1 MASSD
6 PLLGVLLGGTYRVRR
21 LLGRGGM
28 GAVYEADH
36 EALGRKVA
44 VKVLSPELS
53 MRQEAVE
60 RFRREALSAARLG
73 HPNII
78 QIQDFRA
85 EEGAAAFLV
94 MELLQGETLAQRID
108 RLGTLSD
115 GALRDIAHQVLDA
128 LTAAHAAGIV
138 HRDIKPENLF
148 LTPVGTGDVVKVLD
162 FGVAKL
168 ESDQRI
174 TREGMLVGSPLY
186 MAPEQAYGS
195 SVDARADLYSLGATL
210 YHARTG
216 VPPFDAD
223 SLPRI
228 LVLLKEAPLIP
239 VTVRI
244 PDADPAFAA
253 WLERALAK
261 RPDERFASA
270 AAMRDALLALPPL
283 SGNPSLVGSAV
294 RSGPAPHDDHAFA
307 ATLAAHR
314 VPPSPEMRLSP
325 PGETPDRRTRL
336 SAEQETSRSSP
347 QTRPEGLDRAAG
359 VDPRA
364 GTLVSPAGGTVPMA
378 PIARNP
384 QISVVQPVSGQASSF
399 TPPVVPPPASS
410 LPQTLRQGEAPK
422 SSSSVL
428 FVLLAILLGGAGTA
442 GTWAYLQSS
451 DHAPPAPSSSTAP
464 QPLRPTAGTSIGKMT
479 SKGPDAPRSVDAGA
493 PRDSRD
499 AGGIVLST
507 GGATGK
513 VVCRFNQAEPAYK
526 DARDAE
532 ATLQAAAGSF
542 GACAASA
549 CGAGASA
556 KSAFYD
562 LQIRSKGVV
571 GSVQPFGTP
580 CPEFDACL
588 ATPLKALTFPPPDS
602 PGPVR
607 IVCTPSN

>member
-283 SGNPSLVGSAV
+283 SGNPSLVGSA
-294 RSGPAPHDDHAFA
+294 RSRPAGSPPANSLAGAPHDDHAFA
-307 ATLAAHR
+307 ATMAAQR
-314 VPPSPEMRLSP
+314 VPPSPE
-325 PGETPDRRTRL
+325 
-336 SAEQETSRSSP
+336 
-347 QTRPEGLDRAAG
+347 TRPEGLDRAAA

-399 TPPVVPPPASS
+399 TPPPVVPPPASS

-464 QPLRPTAGTSIGKMT
+464 QPLRPTAGTSTGKVT
-479 SKGPDAPRSVDAGA
+479 LKGPDAPRSVDAGA

-542 GACAASA
+542 GACATSA
-549 CGAGASA
+549 CGPASA
-556 KSAFYD
+556 PKSAFYD

-571 GSVQPFGTP
+571 GAVQPFGTP

-588 ATPLKALTFPPPDS
+588 AIPLKALTFPPPDS

-607 IVCTPSN
+607 IVCTPSS

>member
-1 MASSD
+1 MASPD

-223 SLPRI
+223 TLPRI

-283 SGNPSLVGSAV
+283 SGNPSLVGSA
-294 RSGPAPHDDHAFA
+294 RSRPAGSPPANSLAGAPDDEHAFA
-307 ATLAAHR
+307 ATMAAQR
-314 VPPSPEMRLSP
+314 VPPSPE
-325 PGETPDRRTRL
+325 
-336 SAEQETSRSSP
+336 
-347 QTRPEGLDRAAG
+347 TRPEGLDRAAA

-384 QISVVQPVSGQASSF
+384 QIAVVQPVSGQASSF
-399 TPPVVPPPASS
+399 TPLPVVPPPASS

-442 GTWAYLQSS
+442 GTWAYLQST

-464 QPLRPTAGTSIGKMT
+464 QPLKPTAGTSTGKVAA
-479 SKGPDAPRSVDAGA
+479 KAPEAPRSEDAGT
-493 PRDSRD
+493 RDARD

-513 VVCRFNQAEPAYK
+513 VVCRFNHAEPTYK

-549 CGAGASA
+549 CGSASSP
-556 KSAFYD
+556 KSAYYD
-562 LQIRSKGVV
+562 LQIRSTGAVA
-571 GSVQPFGTP
+571 SVKPSGDP
-580 CPEFDACL
+580 CPAFDACL
-588 ATPLKALTFPPPDS
+588 TSPLRSLAFPSPDS
-602 PGPVR
+602 PGVVR
-607 IVCTPSN
+607 IVCVSSN

>member
-1 MASSD
+1 
-6 PLLGVLLGGTYRVRR
+6 
-21 LLGRGGM
+21 M

-60 RFRREALSAARLG
+60 RFRREALAAARLG

-223 SLPRI
+223 TLPRI

-270 AAMRDALLALPPL
+270 AAMRDALLALPAFREP
-283 SGNPSLVGSAV
+283 VARWECSAF
-294 RSGPAPHDDHAFA
+294 RRAP
-307 ATLAAHR
+307 
-314 VPPSPEMRLSP
+314 
-325 PGETPDRRTRL
+325 RR
-336 SAEQETSRSSP
+336 A
-347 QTRPEGLDRAAG
+347 PEGLDRAAA

-384 QISVVQPVSGQASSF
+384 QIAVVQPVSGQASSF
-399 TPPVVPPPASS
+399 TPLPVVPPPASS

-442 GTWAYLQSS
+442 GTWAYLQST

-464 QPLRPTAGTSIGKMT
+464 QPLKPTAGTSTGKVAA
-479 SKGPDAPRSVDAGA
+479 KAPEAPRSEDAGT
-493 PRDSRD
+493 RDARD

-513 VVCRFNQAEPAYK
+513 VVCRFNHAEPTYK

-549 CGAGASA
+549 CGSASSP
-556 KSAFYD
+556 KSAYYD
-562 LQIRSKGVV
+562 LQIRSTGAVA
-571 GSVQPFGTP
+571 SVKPSGDP
-580 CPEFDACL
+580 CPAFDACL
-588 ATPLKALTFPPPDS
+588 TSPLRSLAFPSPDS
-602 PGPVR
+602 PGVVR
-607 IVCTPSN
+607 IVCVSSN

>member
-1 MASSD
+1 
-6 PLLGVLLGGTYRVRR
+6 
-21 LLGRGGM
+21 M

-85 EEGAAAFLV
+85 EDGAAAFLV

-223 SLPRI
+223 TLPRI

-283 SGNPSLVGSAV
+283 SGNPSLVGS
-294 RSGPAPHDDHAFA
+294 GPSRPAGSPPANSLAGAPQEDHAFA
-307 ATLAAHR
+307 ATMAAQR
-314 VPPSPEMRLSP
+314 VPPSP
-325 PGETPDRRTRL
+325 
-336 SAEQETSRSSP
+336 P
-347 QTRPEGLDRAAG
+347 QTRPEGLDRAAA

-384 QISVVQPVSGQASSF
+384 QIAVVQPVSGQASSF
-399 TPPVVPPPASS
+399 TPPPVVPPPASS

-442 GTWAYLQSS
+442 GTWAYLQST

-464 QPLRPTAGTSIGKMT
+464 QPLKPTAGTSTGKV
-479 SKGPDAPRSVDAGA
+479 SPKGPDAPRGEDAGT
-493 PRDSRD
+493 RDARD

-513 VVCRFNQAEPAYK
+513 VVCRFNQADPVYK

-542 GACAASA
+542 GACAANA
-549 CGAGASA
+549 CGAASA
-556 KSAFYD
+556 PKSAYYD
-562 LQIRSKGVV
+562 LQIRGTGVV
-571 GSVQPFGTP
+571 GSVQPFGAP
-580 CPEFDACL
+580 CPSFDACL
-588 ATPLKALTFPPPDS
+588 ATPLKALSFPPPDS

-607 IVCTPSN
+607 IVCVSSN